1 VENLE
6 KTQYKH
12 SCQKCQRK
20 GWVGGNYENESQL
33 PVLQRLFNILTKNGI
48 IILCEKCLPM
58 KEG

>member
-1 VENLE
+1 M
-6 KTQYKH
+6 
-12 SCQKCQRK
+12 

-48 IILCEKCLPM
+48 VILCEKCLPM